1 MLKDRGVYHL
11 DHATVCSRVK
21 LGMENQQV
29 WVRDPHE
36 GFIIGKFTD
45 MVDGDALIVPLD
57 PKYPQRTCPL
67 DEVYPAGEYTK
78 DVEDNCIDIFSRKTY
93 TSSRVTLQK
102 KKKEKKKSSKK

>member
-1 MLKDRGVYHL
+1 MKYIVSC
-11 DHATVCSRVK
+11 ANICFRVK

-29 WVRDPHE
+29 WVRDPQE

-45 MVDGDALIVPLD
+45 MLDGDALIVPLD

-78 DVEDNCIDIFSRKTY
+78 DVEDNCKFRSEYFCELVSRILRY
-93 TSSRVTLQK
+93 TRTRWETK
-102 KKKEKKKSSKK
+102 

>member
-1 MLKDRGVYHL
+1 MHFLSSKTKNNKLTKDRGVYHL
-11 DHATVCSRVK
+11 DRVIIRFRVK

-29 WVRDPHE
+29 WVRDPQE

-57 PKYPQRTCPL
+57 PKYPQRSCPL

-78 DVEDNCIDIFSRKTY
+78 DVEDNCKYFLPKHTRH
-93 TSSRVTLQK
+93 L
-102 KKKEKKKSSKK
+102 

>member
-1 MLKDRGVYHL
+1 M
-11 DHATVCSRVK
+11 
-21 LGMENQQV
+21 
-29 WVRDPHE
+29 WVRDPQE

-78 DVEDNCIDIFSRKTY
+78 DVEDNCNFPSTNVMFCLIFYLEKNIRPSYGYLLFVNLLQSGLLIKVDLDDISRRIT
-93 TSSRVTLQK
+93 
-102 KKKEKKKSSKK
+102 KST

>member
-1 MLKDRGVYHL
+1 
-11 DHATVCSRVK
+11 
-21 LGMENQQV
+21 MENQQV
-29 WVRDPHE
+29 WVRDPQE

-78 DVEDNCIDIFSRKTY
+78 DVEDNCKYFLSNHMRH
-93 TSSRVTLQK
+93 L
-102 KKKEKKKSSKK
+102 